1 MYWITPMTK
10 TELRLTALLL
20 ALIMCGCGTFDS
32 GGKSEDLEAEIRQVP
47 GKAEYTVFGTHRL
60 RAFISVAGLP
70 EGATEEDNAA
80 ARAGTYTGPVVWSLQ
95 GAFTFG
101 TDAHRV
107 LDPKVTV
114 SKSKP
119 EQVEILLTVVPP
131 SEEVASI
138 TITRV
143 PVSASITASPQ
154 AKFRVLIAESKQ

>member
-10 TELRLTALLL
+10 THVRLTTLLI
-20 ALIMCGCGTFDS
+20 ALILSGCGTFD
-32 GGKSEDLEAEIRQVP
+32 GGSASDDLEAEIRQVP

-60 RAFISVAGLP
+60 RAYISVTGLP
-70 EGATEEDNAA
+70 EGATEEDTAA

-107 LDPKVTV
+107 LEPKVTV

-131 SEEVASI
+131 SEEVAGI
-138 TITRV
+138 TITRA
-143 PVSASITASPQ
+143 PISASITASPQ
-154 AKFRVLIAESKQ
+154 AKFRVFIAESKQ